1 MKEEIENLEF
11 TLTRSMTYTLFK
23 LSKLLDKRNE
33 LLSNTDVSSREL
45 SRAIRVIDKEIADLK
60 KEFVSEFREEN
71 FEKINY
77 YWYLRSKE

>member
-11 TLTRSMTYTLFK
+11 TLTRSMTYK
-23 LSKLLDKRNE
+23 LVNLSDLLNKRKE
-33 LLSNTDVSSREL
+33 LLCNTDIDSRDL
-45 SRAIRVIDKEIADLK
+45 SRAIRVIDTEIANLK

-71 FEKINY
+71 FDEINY

>member
-1 MKEEIENLEF
+1 MKEDIESLEF

-23 LSKLLDKRNE
+23 LSELLDKRNE
-33 LLSNTDVSSREL
+33 LLSNTDIDSRDL
-45 SRAIRVIDKEIADLK
+45 NSAIRVIDKKIADLK

>member
-23 LSKLLDKRNE
+23 LGSLIDKRKE
-33 LLSNTDVSSREL
+33 LLSNNDSDTNT
-45 SRAIRVIDKEIADLK
+45 IKMIDKEINALK
-60 KEFVSEFREEN
+60 EEFVSEFREEN
-71 FEKINY
+71 FSQINY

>member
-1 MKEEIENLEF
+1 MKEDIESLEF
-11 TLTRSMTYTLFK
+11 TLTHSMTYTLFK
-23 LSKLLDKRNE
+23 LSKLLDKRKE
-33 LLSNTDVSSREL
+33 LLSNTDINSRDL
-45 SRAIRVIDKEIADLK
+45 SRAISAIDREISALK

>member
-1 MKEEIENLEF
+1 MKEDIESLEF

-33 LLSNTDVSSREL
+33 LLSNTDIDSRDL
-45 SRAIRVIDKEIADLK
+45 NSAIRVID

-71 FEKINY
+71 FDEINY

>member
-23 LSKLLDKRNE
+23 LSELLDKRKE
-33 LLSNTDVSSREL
+33 LLSNTDIDSYDL
-45 SRAIRVIDKEIADLK
+45 SRAIRVIDTEIANLK